1 MDEMYDDD
9 DGNDDN
15 SNGDD
20 IAGINSRTLV
30 DASWVGFL
38 RQEHSTAQAENTCP
52 SIPSMRMTTTTM
64 TKRVRKT
71 TLRNASR
78 GQQSTLDN
86 IFPSFSTL
94 ARPFILI
101 IMVMMMLLIVSQHS
115 AWRWNK
121 SKNKRDCGDPCSSS
135 KSERETTQPL

>member
-9 DGNDDN
+9 DVNDDN

-20 IAGINSRTLV
+20 IVGINSRTVV

-78 GQQSTLDN
+78 AGLGQQSTLDN
-86 IFPSFSTL
+86 IFPSFST
-94 ARPFILI
+94 FILI
-101 IMVMMMLLIVSQHS
+101 IMVMMMMLIVSQHG

-121 SKNKRDCGDPCSSS
+121 SKKKTDCGDPCSSS

>member
-20 IAGINSRTLV
+20 IVGINSRTLV

-78 GQQSTLDN
+78 AGLGQQSTLDN

-94 ARPFILI
+94 AHLF
-101 IMVMMMLLIVSQHS
+101 
-115 AWRWNK
+115 
-121 SKNKRDCGDPCSSS
+121 
-135 KSERETTQPL
+135 